1 MSEIRLEYNSDE
13 EEISPPHNF
22 QELKSLFCQAFSIN
36 LSKNYKFTYL
46 YNDDECNLDENN
58 FSEKIKI
65 IQDEEITIHVE
76 DDNSEESNVKKS
88 VSFSKYK
95 MNESKKQNDDS
106 ESKNMI
112 VLNKLEK
119 IDEQEK
125 EEKLDDDKINNI
137 EKGVNDYSSIILS
150 KNAKNGNGNVK
161 DNKKIVLL
169 NNDSSSGL
177 AESEININDK
187 SESKEKDKE
196 IEELNKKIKELQDK
210 ATKQNIENN
219 ELIKALNRR
228 REEFKKGI
236 IK

>member
-1 MSEIRLEYNSDE
+1 
-13 EEISPPHNF
+13 
-22 QELKSLFCQAFSIN
+22 
-36 LSKNYKFTYL
+36 
-46 YNDDECNLDENN
+46 
-58 FSEKIKI
+58 
-65 IQDEEITIHVE
+65 
-76 DDNSEESNVKKS
+76 
-88 VSFSKYK
+88 

-150 KNAKNGNGNVK
+150 KNAQNGNGNVK

-219 ELIKALNRR
+219 ELIKALN
-228 REEFKKGI
+228 EEKNKNINDKKELENNL
-236 IK
+236 KELSKN